1 MRRTTFVI
9 AGLMLLTTIALATDT
24 TYDFDRTVNFS
35 NYKTYAWTAGTSVG
49 DQLNDKRIVNAIDA
63 QLASKGLKKVAA
75 SANPDM
81 LVAYHA
87 SFDKEIEINATST
100 VWGPLRLGVGTGSA
114 RAAQVVVGTLVLD
127 VMDPATKIV
136 IWRGT
141 ASGERYPKASPD
153 KRDKNINRAA
163 GKLLEIYPPKAK

>member
-1 MRRTTFVI
+1 MRRMTFVI

-35 NYKTYAWTAGTSVG
+35 KYKTYAWTARTSVG

-63 QLASKGLKKVAA
+63 QLASKGLKNVAA
-75 SANPDM
+75 TANPDM

-100 VWGPLRLGVGTGSA
+100 GRGPLRLGIGTGSA
-114 RAAQVVVGTLVLD
+114 RATQVVVGTLVLD
-127 VMDPATKIV
+127 IMDPATKIV

-141 ASGERYPKASPD
+141 ASRELDPKASPD

-163 GKLLEIYPPKAK
+163 GKLRENYPPKAK